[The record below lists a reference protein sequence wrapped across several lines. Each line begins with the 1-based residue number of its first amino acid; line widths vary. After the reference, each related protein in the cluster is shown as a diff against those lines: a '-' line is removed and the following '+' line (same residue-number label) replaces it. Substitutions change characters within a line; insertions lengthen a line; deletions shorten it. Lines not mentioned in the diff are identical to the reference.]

1 MIYFKDEP
9 VAPSQLEGSQL
20 TRVAEFKRS
29 LGEQGGLYW
38 PFQSPE
44 DFANLVRMHL
54 TKVVQEWRNKLPTV
68 SGESP
73 TRLPAPSAASSA
85 LEADVGDE
93 EPGLLELNEDIEDKF
108 HEASEVL
115 VRIAKATDSIG
126 NKMEKHTKRVQAA
139 TVTGSVTR
147 TGMKQIMSKVAKDM
161 NDYAA
166 KLNQE
171 VPVLLTLLQSGLRS
185 VSEAI
190 SMWPEFIH
198 DQASRKQAEESVTA
212 IQKLQEVMSKVEGQI
227 QGFLDSVIGLPRV
240 TTELNK
246 AKRSVSTERQGLI
259 ALVRSQQ
266 QVLAQTERA
275 ATSLINEQ
283 SEL

>member
-1 MIYFKDEP
+1 M
-9 VAPSQLEGSQL
+9 
-20 TRVAEFKRS
+20 
-29 LGEQGGLYW
+29 
-38 PFQSPE
+38 
-44 DFANLVRMHL
+44 
-54 TKVVQEWRNKLPTV
+54 
-68 SGESP
+68 
-73 TRLPAPSAASSA
+73 
-85 LEADVGDE
+85 EADVGDE

-108 HEASEVL
+108 QEASEVL

-126 NKMEKHTKRVQAA
+126 IKMEKDTKRVQTA
-139 TVTGSVTR
+139 TATGSLTR
-147 TGMKQIMSKVAKDM
+147 TGAKQMMSKVAKDM

-171 VPVLLTLLQSGLRS
+171 VPVLLTLLQSGLGS
-185 VSEAI
+185 VSEVI

-227 QGFLDSVIGLPRV
+227 QGFLASVMGLPRV

-246 AKRSVSTERQGLI
+246 AKRSVSTEPQGLI